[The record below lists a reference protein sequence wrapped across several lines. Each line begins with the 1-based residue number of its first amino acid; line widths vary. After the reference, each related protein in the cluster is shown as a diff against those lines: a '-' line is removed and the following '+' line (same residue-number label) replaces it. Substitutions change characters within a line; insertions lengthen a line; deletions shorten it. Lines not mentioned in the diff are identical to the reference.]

1 MLSACMGE
9 TQENWGA
16 PWGGWSNH
24 VQYYFTCRQK
34 MMLRGG
40 SHLRD
45 VTRKSTVSKGNLV
58 ADVSLCL
65 LHWMEFLETES
76 YPPLW
81 GTAEETP
88 WRWRKS
94 FLFNRNVSYKRVA
107 STPCS
112 ELPLCVL
119 FLKNS
124 QPKINPMPK
133 RHASHWTS
141 LNVENGSV
149 QLNSCVSF

>member
-1 MLSACMGE
+1 MLPVCVGE
-9 TQENWGA
+9 TQENWAA
-16 PWGGWSNH
+16 PWSSWSSH
-24 VQYYFTCRQK
+24 LQYHFTCRQK

-40 SHLRD
+40 SHLWD
-45 VTRKSTVSKGNLV
+45 VTRESTASRGKLV
-58 ADVSLCL
+58 ADVSPCL
-65 LHWMEFLETES
+65 LHWIGFLETES
-76 YPPLW
+76 YPPLP

-88 WRWRKS
+88 WRWGKS
-94 FLFNRNVSYKRVA
+94 FLINGSVSYKRVA

-112 ELPLCVL
+112 ELHLCVL

-133 RHASHWTS
+133 RHISHWTS
-141 LNVENGSV
+141 LNLENGSV